1 MIQSK
6 ADLNAYLRADMAFY
20 HGYRRY
26 DRLIAC
32 LTQDP
37 VYLICKYLRFLRRE
51 EYYFNT
57 RTDFFGKLAY
67 LYCFRRKNVL
77 GNRLGFKIP
86 KNCFGPGLAIYH
98 HGCIIVNEA
107 ARIGADCRLHGNN
120 CIGNNGKVDIA
131 PVIGDALDLGFGAS
145 IIGGVSLG
153 DHITVGANAVVVHSC
168 MDNAETLVG
177 IPARRIRSG
186 VK

>member
-6 ADLNAYLRADMAFY
+6 ADLKEYMSADMAFY
-20 HGYRRY
+20 HRYRRY

-37 VYLICKYLRFLRRE
+37 AYLICKYLRFLRRE

-67 LYCFRRKNVL
+67 LYFFRRKNVL

-107 ARIGADCRLHGNN
+107 ARIGANCRLHGNN
-120 CIGNNGKVDIA
+120 CIGNNGRMDIA
-131 PVIGDALDLGFGAS
+131 PSVGDALDLGFGAS

-153 DHITVGANAVVVHSC
+153 DHITVGANAVVVRSEPGG
-168 MDNAETLVG
+168 NKTLVG
-177 IPARRIRSG
+177 IPARAR
-186 VK
+186 

>member
-6 ADLNAYLRADMAFY
+6 ADLNAYLHADMAFY
-20 HGYRRY
+20 HGYQWY
-26 DRLIAC
+26 DRLIAM

-67 LYCFRRKNVL
+67 LYFFRRKNVL

-98 HGCIIVNEA
+98 HGCIIVNED
-107 ARIGADCRLHGNN
+107 ARIGANCRLHGNN
-120 CIGNNGKVDIA
+120 CIGNSGKTNAA
-131 PVIGDALDLGFGAS
+131 PVIGDDLDMGFGAVV
-145 IIGGVSLG
+145 IGGLQLG
-153 DHITVGANAVVVHSC
+153 NNITLGSNAVVVLSC
-168 MDNAETLVG
+168 AEDDVTLVG
-177 IPARRIRSG
+177 IPAKRTIRR
-186 VK
+186 